1 MIKFLALFL
10 FSSNLYADLFDG
22 NSGGIIALP
31 VSNEY
36 ASNEYL
42 LFEIDGK
49 KFVIAG
55 MPYVL
60 EERVINIDK
69 EKIKVLPVDYGESR
83 ITIQNDSLVNPSLED
98 QERAARERKLLQSVL
113 SKKSNF
119 DLDDLKFLRPVEGAV
134 TSGFG
139 KKRFIND
146 LPRSPHL
153 ALDLDGFDGD
163 PIVAPLDAKV
173 VLVDNFFYSGNI
185 IVLDHGSNVFT
196 SYSHMKKSHK
206 MVGDTVIK
214 GDLIGEIGS
223 TGRVTGPH
231 LHWVIYMNGNRIN
244 PEIVLEKDFPKNL
257 LADYQDAPEGLT
269 LSEE

>member
-1 MIKFLALFL
+1 MSNHDQKRLLLVSLQRKEGVLVQNLSAEFGTH
-10 FSSNLYADLFDG
+10 FSPTLGRKSLQEYQILDGELLY
-22 NSGGIIALP
+22 ILP
-31 VSNEY
+31 V
-36 ASNEYL
+36 L
-42 LFEIDGK
+42 LGYWQ
-49 KFVIAG
+49 A
-55 MPYVL
+55 YT
-60 EERVINIDK
+60 R
-69 EKIKVLPVDYGESR
+69 YWTR
-83 ITIQNDSLVNPSLED
+83 H
-98 QERAARERKLLQSVL
+98 
-113 SKKSNF
+113 
-119 DLDDLKFLRPVEGAV
+119 LDDLKFLRPVKGAV

-163 PIVAPLDAKV
+163 PIFAPLDAKV

-206 MVGDTVIK
+206 MVGDTVYK

>member
-1 MIKFLALFL
+1 MFKFLALFL
-10 FSSNLYADLFDG
+10 FSSSIFAAAYEGD
-22 NSGGIIALP
+22 SGGIFALP
-31 VSNEY
+31 VSGKY
-36 ASNEYL
+36 ISNDYL

-49 KFVIAG
+49 NYVIAG

-60 EERVINIDK
+60 EEKVIKINDK
-69 EKIKVLPVDYGESR
+69 KIKVLPVNYGESR
-83 ITIQNDSLVNPSLED
+83 ITIENDSLVNPSSSD
-98 QERAARERKLLQSVL
+98 QERAAKERKLLQSVL
-113 SKKSNF
+113 TKKSNF
-119 DLDDLKFLRPVEGAV
+119 ILSDLRFLRPVEGAV

-146 LPRSPHL
+146 LPRAPHL

-173 VLVDNFFYSGNI
+173 VLVENFFYSGNI

-196 SYSHMKKSHK
+196 SYSHMRKSHRA
-206 MVGDTVIK
+206 VGDFVKK

-244 PEIVLEKDFPKNL
+244 PEIVLNKDFPMNL
-257 LADYQDAPEGLT
+257 LANYQDVPADLPQSVE
-269 LSEE
+269 

>member
-1 MIKFLALFL
+1 MIKFTTLFL
-10 FSSNLYADLFDG
+10 FSSSLFAFTYEGD
-22 NSGGIIALP
+22 SGGIFALP

-36 ASNEYL
+36 KSDEYL
-42 LFEIDGK
+42 LFEADERSY
-49 KFVIAG
+49 VIAG

-60 EERVINIDK
+60 EKEVIEIADQ
-69 EKIKVLPVDYGESR
+69 KIIVIPLDYGESR
-83 ITIQNDSLVNPSLED
+83 ITIENDALVNPSLSD
-98 QERAARERKLLQSVL
+98 QERAAKERKLLQSVL

-119 DLDDLKFLRPVEGAV
+119 NLNDLKFYRPVEGAV

-146 LPRSPHL
+146 LPRAPHL

-173 VLVDNFFYSGNI
+173 ALVDNFFYSGNI
-185 IVLDHGSNVFT
+185 IVLDHGSNLFT
-196 SYSHMKKSHK
+196 SYSHMKKSHRV
-206 MVGDTVIK
+206 VGDFVKK

-231 LHWVIYMNGNRIN
+231 LHWVIYVNGNRIN
-244 PEIVLEKDFPKNL
+244 PELVLEKDFPMNL
-257 LADYQDAPEGLT
+257 LAGYQDDAEELP

>member
-1 MIKFLALFL
+1 MIKFLAFFIFSIALFTDA
-10 FSSNLYADLFDG
+10 YEG

-31 VSNEY
+31 VSKEY
-36 ASNEYL
+36 SSNEYL

-60 EERVINIDK
+60 EEKVINID
-69 EKIKVLPVDYGESR
+69 EEEIKVLPVDFGESR
-83 ITIQNDSLVNPSLED
+83 ITIQNDSLVNLSPSD
-98 QERAARERKLLQSVL
+98 QERALKERKLLQSVL
-113 SKKSNF
+113 SKKSDFVLN
-119 DLDDLKFLRPVEGAV
+119 DLKFLRPVEGPV

-163 PIVAPLDAKV
+163 PIVAPLYAKV

-185 IVLDHGSNVFT
+185 LVLDHGSNVFT

-206 MVGDTVIK
+206 MVGEFVNK

-244 PEIVLEKDFPKNL
+244 PEIVLEKDFPKSL
-257 LADYQDAPEGLT
+257 LEDYQDISEVSP

>member
-1 MIKFLALFL
+1 MFKFLVLFF
-10 FSSNLYADLFDG
+10 FSSSIFAVTYVG
-22 NSGGIIALP
+22 GSGSIFALP
-31 VSNEY
+31 VPSGYISNEY
-36 ASNEYL
+36 VL
-42 LFEIDGK
+42 LEIDGRSY
-49 KFVIAG
+49 VIAG
-55 MPYVL
+55 MPYVQ
-60 EERVINIDK
+60 EERVIKIVDK
-69 EKIKVLPVDYGESR
+69 TIKVLPVNYGESR
-83 ITIQNDSLVNPSLED
+83 ITIENNSLVNPSSSD
-98 QERAARERKLLQSVL
+98 QERAAKERKSLQSVL

-119 DLDDLKFLRPVEGAV
+119 NLDDLKFLRPVEGAV

-146 LPRSPHL
+146 LPRAPHL

-196 SYSHMKKSHK
+196 SYSHMKKSHR
-206 MVGDTVIK
+206 MLGDFVNK

-244 PEIVLEKDFPKNL
+244 PEIVLKKDFPMNL
-257 LADYQDAPEGLT
+257 LANYQDVPEDFP

>member
-1 MIKFLALFL
+1 MNNYIALFL
-10 FSSNLYADLFDG
+10 LSSSMFAFAYEGD
-22 NSGGIIALP
+22 SGGIFALP
-31 VSNEY
+31 VSKEY
-36 ASNEYL
+36 KSDKYL
-42 LFEIDGK
+42 LFEIDGRNY
-49 KFVIAG
+49 VIAG

-60 EERVINIDK
+60 EEKVLEIDNK
-69 EKIKVLPVDYGESR
+69 KIKVSPVNYGESR
-83 ITIQNDSLVNPSLED
+83 ITINNDSLVNPSSSD
-98 QERAARERKLLQSVL
+98 QERASKERKLLQSVL

-119 DLDDLKFLRPVEGAV
+119 YLNDLKFLRPVEGAI

-146 LPRSPHL
+146 LPRAPHL

-173 VLVDNFFYSGNI
+173 VLVGNFFYSGNI

-196 SYSHMKKSHK
+196 SYSHMNKSHK
-206 MVGDTVIK
+206 VVGDFVKK

-244 PEIVLEKDFPKNL
+244 PEIVLKKDFPTNL
-257 LADYQDAPEGLT
+257 LADYQGVPADLPQ
-269 LSEE
+269 SEE